1 MPKLTLSFKGRII
14 DVHHLAQGDTLIGRD
29 SNCTFFIDSLA
40 LAPKQILIHLDETG
54 SHLIAQDKN
63 HPVLINHRVVE
74 TTDLVH
80 GDVIQIGKHTLSYAE
95 DALEPGGNL
104 RTEAANITEEEKK
117 TGDEDE
123 IWNIFPNIDPATATD
138 SSLPHEGMLQIM
150 SGDHIGRVIPL
161 NHNLTRIGRAGSDCA
176 IIALRNDGYFL
187 SHLEGPVSPSIN
199 DEKIGEESRLLQDG
213 DLIHVGGTQMQ
224 FHLIGS
230 QTQ

>member
-1 MPKLTLSFKGRII
+1 MPKLTLSFKGRVI

-29 SNCTFFIDSLA
+29 SDCTLFIDSLA
-40 LAPKQILIHLDETG
+40 VAPKQILIKLDGAG

-63 HPVLINHRVVE
+63 HPVLINRKVVE

-80 GDVIQIGKHTLSYAE
+80 GDIIQIGKHTLSYAE
-95 DALEPGGNL
+95 DALEPGGKL
-104 RTEAANITEEEKK
+104 RTEASSVEEEE
-117 TGDEDE
+117 TGEE
-123 IWNIFPNIDPATATD
+123 VESWSIFPNIDPATATD
-138 SSLPHEGMLQIM
+138 TSLPQEGMLQIM
-150 SGDHIGRVIPL
+150 SGDHIGRIIPL

-199 DEKIGEESRLLQDG
+199 EEKIGEESRLLQDG
-213 DLIHVGGTQMQ
+213 DIIHVGGTQMQ

>member
-29 SNCTFFIDSLA
+29 TDCTLFIDSLA
-40 LAPKQILIHLDETG
+40 VAPKQILIKLDEAG
-54 SHLIAQDKN
+54 SHLIAQDNN
-63 HPVLINHRVVE
+63 HPVLINHKVVE
-74 TTDLVH
+74 STDLVH

-95 DALEPGGNL
+95 DALEPSGKL
-104 RTEAANITEEEKK
+104 RTEAANVVEEVAGGKE
-117 TGDEDE
+117 ES
-123 IWNIFPNIDPATATD
+123 WSCFQNIDPATATD
-138 SSLPHEGMLQIM
+138 TSLPQEGMLQIM
-150 SGDHIGRVIPL
+150 SGDHIGRIIPL

-213 DLIHVGGTQMQ
+213 DLIHVGGTEMQ

>member
-29 SNCTFFIDSLA
+29 SDCTLFIDSLA
-40 LAPKQILIHLDETG
+40 VAPKQILIKLDEAG
-54 SHLIAQDKN
+54 SHLIAQDKT
-63 HPVLINHRVVE
+63 HPVLINRKVVE
-74 TTDLVH
+74 STDLVH
-80 GDVIQIGKHTLSYAE
+80 GDLIQIGKHTLSYAE
-95 DALEPGGNL
+95 DALEPGGKL
-104 RTEAANITEEEKK
+104 RTEATSVVEVETGGEEE
-117 TGDEDE
+117 ES
-123 IWNIFPNIDPATATD
+123 WNIFPNIGPATATD
-138 SSLPHEGMLQIM
+138 ASLPHEGMLQIM
-150 SGDHIGRVIPL
+150 SGEHIGRIIPL
-161 NHNLTRIGRAGSDCA
+161 NHNLTRIGQAGCDCA

-213 DLIHVGGTQMQ
+213 DIIHVGGTQMQ

>member
-29 SNCTFFIDSLA
+29 TDCTLFIDSLA
-40 LAPKQILIHLDETG
+40 VAPKQILIKLDEAG
-54 SHLIAQDKN
+54 SHLIAQDNN
-63 HPVLINHRVVE
+63 HPVLINHKVVE
-74 TTDLVH
+74 STDLVH

-95 DALEPGGNL
+95 DALEPGGKL
-104 RTEAANITEEEKK
+104 YTEAANIVKEETGGEEES
-117 TGDEDE
+117 
-123 IWNIFPNIDPATATD
+123 WSIFQNIDPATATD
-138 SSLPHEGMLQIM
+138 TSLPQEGMLQIM
-150 SGDHIGRVIPL
+150 SGDHIGRIIPL

-187 SHLEGPVSPSIN
+187 SHLEGPVSPSVN

-213 DLIHVGGTQMQ
+213 DLIHVGGTEMQ

>member
-29 SNCTFFIDSLA
+29 TDCTLFIDSLA
-40 LAPKQILIHLDETG
+40 VAPKQILIKLDEAG
-54 SHLIAQDKN
+54 SHLIAQDNN
-63 HPVLINHRVVE
+63 HPVLINHKVVE
-74 TTDLVH
+74 STDLVH

-95 DALEPGGNL
+95 DALEPGGKL
-104 RTEAANITEEEKK
+104 RTEATSVVEEE
-117 TGDEDE
+117 TGGEDE
-123 IWNIFPNIDPATATD
+123 SWNIFPNIDPATTTD
-138 SSLPHEGMLQIM
+138 TPLPQEGMLQIM
-150 SGDHIGRVIPL
+150 SGDHIGRIIPL

-187 SHLEGPVSPSIN
+187 SLLEGPVSASIN

-213 DLIHVGGTQMQ
+213 DIIHVGGTEMQ